1 MQKVPQGSDESV
13 PQLFPVSPSK
23 SVEESFRTRDGN
35 QYEFHSYSSIIDI
48 VYWFDSLLI
57 FLSSLCIKMY

>member
-1 MQKVPQGSDESV
+1 MFAKLVTSFTRTSLYNMQKVPQGSDESV

-35 QYEFHSYSSIIDI
+35 QYKFHSYSSIIDI
-48 VYWFDSLLI
+48 VY
-57 FLSSLCIKMY
+57 